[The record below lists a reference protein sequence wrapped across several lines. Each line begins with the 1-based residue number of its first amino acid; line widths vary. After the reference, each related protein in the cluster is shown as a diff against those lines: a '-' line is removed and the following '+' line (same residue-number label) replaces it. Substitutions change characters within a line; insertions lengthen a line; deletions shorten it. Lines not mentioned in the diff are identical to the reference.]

1 MEVLKMSKIIS
12 AESFMKKATRV
23 IDIPGF
29 EPGEVFSV
37 KVKNVGVL
45 SMIIGGKL
53 PNSLLVMATQL
64 FPETQSSDSLQEN
77 TNKLLDDPEA
87 LKSMSQMMRAVVKE
101 ALVEPK
107 FDDIAEG
114 ITDEQVQSI
123 FTQVVGTANKA
134 IPTVQE

>member
-1 MEVLKMSKIIS
+1 MSKIIS
-12 AESFMKKATRV
+12 ADSFMKKATRV
-23 IDIPGF
+23 IEIPGF

-37 KVKNVGVL
+37 RVKNVGVL

-64 FPETQSSDSLQEN
+64 FPDTQSSDSLQEN

-87 LKSMSQMMRAVVKE
+87 LKSMSQMMRAVAKE

>member
-1 MEVLKMSKIIS
+1 MGKIIT

-23 IDIPGF
+23 IEIPGF
-29 EPGEVFSV
+29 EPGELFSV

-64 FPETQSSDSLQEN
+64 FPDAQSSESLQKS
-77 TNKLLDDPEA
+77 TDKLLDDPEA
-87 LKSMSQMMRAVVKE
+87 LKAMSQMMRAVVKE

-107 FDDIAEG
+107 YEDIAEG
-114 ITDEQVQSI
+114 ITDEQIQSI
-123 FTQVVGTANKA
+123 FTQVVGTTQKA

>member
-64 FPETQSSDSLQEN
+64 FPETQSSDSLQKS
-77 TNKLLDDPEA
+77 TDKLLDDPEA
-87 LKSMSQMMRAVVKE
+87 LKSMSQMMRAVAKE
-101 ALVEPK
+101 ALVEPLY
-107 FDDIAEG
+107 DDIAEG
-114 ITDEQVQSI
+114 ITDEQIQSI
-123 FTQVVGTANKA
+123 FTQVVGTTNKA

>member
-1 MEVLKMSKIIS
+1 MGKIIT

-23 IDIPGF
+23 IEIPGF
-29 EPGEVFSV
+29 EPGELFSV

-64 FPETQSSDSLQEN
+64 FPDTQSNESLQKS
-77 TNKLLDDPEA
+77 TDKLLDDPEA
-87 LKSMSQMMRAVVKE
+87 LKAMSQMMRAVVKE

-107 FDDIAEG
+107 YEDIAEG
-114 ITDEQVQSI
+114 ITDEQIQSI
-123 FTQVVGTANKA
+123 FTQVVGTTQKA

>member
-1 MEVLKMSKIIS
+1 MGKIIT

-23 IDIPGF
+23 IEIPGF
-29 EPGEVFSV
+29 EPGELFSV

-64 FPETQSSDSLQEN
+64 FPDAQSSESLQKS
-77 TNKLLDDPEA
+77 TDKLLDDPEA
-87 LKSMSQMMRAVVKE
+87 LKAMSNMMRAVVKE

-107 FDDIAEG
+107 YEDIAEG
-114 ITDEQVQSI
+114 ITDEQIQSI
-123 FTQVVGTANKA
+123 FTQVVGTTQKA

>member
-12 AESFMKKATRV
+12 AETFMKKATRV

-64 FPETQSSDSLQEN
+64 FPETQSSESLQEN

-123 FTQVVGTANKA
+123 FTQVVGTTNKA

>member
-1 MEVLKMSKIIS
+1 MSKIIS
-12 AESFMKKATRV
+12 AETFMKKATRV

-123 FTQVVGTANKA
+123 FTQVVGTTNKA

>member
-1 MEVLKMSKIIS
+1 MGKIIT

-23 IDIPGF
+23 IEIPGF
-29 EPGEVFSV
+29 EPGELFSV

-64 FPETQSSDSLQEN
+64 FPDAQSSESLQKS
-77 TNKLLDDPEA
+77 TDKLLDDPEA
-87 LKSMSQMMRAVVKE
+87 LKAMSQMMRAVVKE

-107 FDDIAEG
+107 YEDIAEG
-114 ITDEQVQSI
+114 ITDEQIQSI
-123 FTQVVGTANKA
+123 FTQVVGTTQKA
-134 IPTVQE
+134 IPSVQE

>member
-1 MEVLKMSKIIS
+1 MGKIIT

-23 IDIPGF
+23 IEIPGF
-29 EPGEVFSV
+29 EPGELFSV
-37 KVKNVGVL
+37 RVKNVGVL

-64 FPETQSSDSLQEN
+64 FPDAQSSESLQKS
-77 TNKLLDDPEA
+77 TDKLLDDPEA
-87 LKSMSQMMRAVVKE
+87 LKAMSQMMRAVVKE

-107 FDDIAEG
+107 YEDIAEG
-114 ITDEQVQSI
+114 ITDEQIQSI
-123 FTQVVGTANKA
+123 FTQVVGTTQKA

>member
-1 MEVLKMSKIIS
+1 MGKIIT

-23 IDIPGF
+23 IEIPGF
-29 EPGEVFSV
+29 EPGELFSV

-64 FPETQSSDSLQEN
+64 FPDTQSSESLQKS
-77 TNKLLDDPEA
+77 TDKLLDDPEA
-87 LKSMSQMMRAVVKE
+87 LKAMSQMMRAIAKE

-107 FDDIAEG
+107 YEDIAEG
-114 ITDEQVQSI
+114 ITDEQIQSI
-123 FTQVVGTANKA
+123 FTQVVGTTQKA

>member
-1 MEVLKMSKIIS
+1 MGKIIT

-23 IDIPGF
+23 IEIPGF
-29 EPGEVFSV
+29 EPGELFSV
-37 KVKNVGVL
+37 RVKNVGVL

-64 FPETQSSDSLQEN
+64 FPDTQSSDSLQEN

-87 LKSMSQMMRAVVKE
+87 LKAMSQMMRAVVKE

-107 FDDIAEG
+107 YEDIAEG
-114 ITDEQVQSI
+114 ITDEQIQSI
-123 FTQVVGTANKA
+123 FTQVVGTTQKA
-134 IPTVQE
+134 IPSVQE

>member
-1 MEVLKMSKIIS
+1 MGKIIT

-23 IDIPGF
+23 IEIPGF
-29 EPGEVFSV
+29 EPGELFSV

-64 FPETQSSDSLQEN
+64 FPDAQSSESLQKS
-77 TNKLLDDPEA
+77 TDKLLDDPEA
-87 LKSMSQMMRAVVKE
+87 LKAMSQMMRAIAKE

-107 FDDIAEG
+107 YEDIAEG
-114 ITDEQVQSI
+114 ITDEQIQSI
-123 FTQVVGTANKA
+123 FTQVVGTTQKA
-134 IPTVQE
+134 IPSVQE

>member
-1 MEVLKMSKIIS
+1 MSKIIS

-37 KVKNVGVL
+37 RVKNVGVL

-53 PNSLLVMATQL
+53 PNSLLLMATEL
-64 FPETQSSDSLQEN
+64 FPDTNSSDSLQQS
-77 TNKLLDDPEA
+77 TNKLLDDPET
-87 LKSMSQMMRAVVKE
+87 LKTMSQMMRAVAKE
-101 ALVEPK
+101 ALVEPRYE
-107 FDDIAEG
+107 DISEG
-114 ITDEQVQSI
+114 ITDEQIQSI
-123 FTQVVGTANKA
+123 FTQVIGTANKA

>member
-1 MEVLKMSKIIS
+1 MSKIIS
-12 AESFMKKATRV
+12 AETFMKKATRV

-64 FPETQSSDSLQEN
+64 FPETQSSESLQEN

-123 FTQVVGTANKA
+123 FTQVVGTTNKA

>member
-1 MEVLKMSKIIS
+1 MSKIIS

-64 FPETQSSDSLQEN
+64 FPETQSSESLQEN

-123 FTQVVGTANKA
+123 FTQVVGTTNKA

>member
-1 MEVLKMSKIIS
+1 MGKIIT

-23 IDIPGF
+23 IEIPGF
-29 EPGEVFSV
+29 EPGELFSV
-37 KVKNVGVL
+37 RVKNVGVL

-53 PNSLLVMATQL
+53 PNTLLVMATEL
-64 FPETQSSDSLQEN
+64 FPDPNAIASVQTSTEQLLEN
-77 TNKLLDDPEA
+77 PEA
-87 LKSMSQMMRAVVKE
+87 LKSMSQMMRAVAKE

>member
-1 MEVLKMSKIIS
+1 MGKIIT

-23 IDIPGF
+23 IEIPGF
-29 EPGEVFSV
+29 EPGELFSV

-64 FPETQSSDSLQEN
+64 FPDTQSSDSLQEN

-87 LKSMSQMMRAVVKE
+87 LKAMSDMMRAVVKE

-107 FDDIAEG
+107 YEDIAEG

-123 FTQVVGTANKA
+123 FTQVVGTTQKA

>member
-1 MEVLKMSKIIS
+1 MGKIIT

-23 IDIPGF
+23 IEIPGF
-29 EPGEVFSV
+29 EPGELFSV

-64 FPETQSSDSLQEN
+64 FPDAQSSDSLQKS
-77 TNKLLDDPEA
+77 TDKLLDDPEA
-87 LKSMSQMMRAVVKE
+87 LKAMSDMMRAVVKE

-107 FDDIAEG
+107 YEDIAEG

-123 FTQVVGTANKA
+123 FTQVVGTTQKA

>member
-1 MEVLKMSKIIS
+1 MGKIIT

-23 IDIPGF
+23 IEIPGF
-29 EPGEVFSV
+29 EPGELFSV

-64 FPETQSSDSLQEN
+64 FPDTQSSESLQKS
-77 TNKLLDDPEA
+77 TDKLLDDPEA
-87 LKSMSQMMRAVVKE
+87 LKAMSQMMRAIAKE

-107 FDDIAEG
+107 YEDIAEG
-114 ITDEQVQSI
+114 ITDEQIQSI
-123 FTQVVGTANKA
+123 FTQVVGTTQKA
-134 IPTVQE
+134 IPSVQE